1 MKTIEKKYYLVKN
14 EVEFLREMGFDED
27 DILEMMNYI
36 EEDTSRNL
44 MLYVIDGGTTIS
56 VTPAD
61 ADYYF
66 YVLKNERSRENIDDV
81 VKDIQKYI
89 NNGSIIEV

>member
-1 MKTIEKKYYLVKN
+1 MKTIEKKYYIVKN
-14 EVEFLREMGFDED
+14 EAEFLREMGFDED

-36 EEDTSRNL
+36 EESRNL
-44 MLYVIDGGTTIS
+44 MLYIVDGGATIS

-66 YVLKNERSRENIDDV
+66 YILYNEESRILIDEALT
-81 VKDIQKYI
+81 DIQKYI
-89 NNGSIIEV
+89 DNWSIVEA